1 MFLLYPKWHDLCVER
16 SIVGYF
22 LPLIISF
29 KIQVPGYWSWKV
41 ITLLHWGL
49 VTGHLNIASLCAP
62 EIYRYGH
69 ALYLHLS
76 PRSLFCTTSFPK
88 RSLSFH
94 DMLSYPASPSSR
106 ISAHQNFHFLFDG
119 PLVDNISHL
128 CSLCIQVFS
137 FPLAHVLFAMGQS
150 VTLDL
155 LLDLRDT
162 SGLCTCR
169 YLKSTKM
176 WSLPYSFSSPKQT
189 EKNPSTIKIYIEITG
204 LGINGS
210 LFSIC
215 SVLLPELLL
224 TLQKFIF
231 FFFLIRQAKLSF
243 FSFFF
248 CLN

>member
-1 MFLLYPKWHDLCVER
+1 MTCFPIL
-16 SIVGYF
+16 
-22 LPLIISF
+22 LPLLAAFQHIR
-29 KIQVPGYWSWKV
+29 
-41 ITLLHWGL
+41 T
-49 VTGHLNIASLCAP
+49 
-62 EIYRYGH
+62 
-69 ALYLHLS
+69 
-76 PRSLFCTTSFPK
+76 
-88 RSLSFH
+88 
-94 DMLSYPASPSSR
+94 
-106 ISAHQNFHFLFDG
+106 FHFLFDG

-137 FPLAHVLFAMGQS
+137 FPLAHVLFATGQS

-155 LLDLRDT
+155 LIDLRDT

-204 LGINGS
+204 LGISGS

-231 FFFLIRQAKLSF
+231 FFSNQTSQAV
-243 FSFFF
+243 FFF
-248 CLN
+248 FFLSELKIRSARF